1 MKINEIYHSI
11 QGESS
16 YAGLPCT
23 FVRLTYCNLRCSYC
37 DSEFA
42 FYEGRDMTIA
52 QVMEAVGTLKC
63 PLVEIT
69 GGEPLLQAEVYP
81 LMKELL
87 ARGYRVLLETSGCVD
102 ISRVDPRVIKVMDL
116 KCPGSGESWKNHFP
130 NLDFLQPYDEIKF
143 VLGSREDYNWALNI
157 IREHRLA
164 ERFVVLIS
172 TVFGAIEPRQ
182 VVAWILED
190 QLPVR
195 FQLQLHKYIWPAETR
210 GV

>member
-1 MKINEIYHSI
+1 MRINEIYHSI

-23 FVRLTYCNLRCSYC
+23 FVRLAYCNLRCSYC

-42 FYEGRDMTIA
+42 FYEGRDMTIM
-52 QVMEAVGTLKC
+52 QVMEAVEILKC

-87 ARGYRVLLETSGCVD
+87 AHGYRVLLETSGCVD

-116 KCPGSGESWKNHFP
+116 KCPGSGESRKNHFL
-130 NLDFLQPYDEIKF
+130 NLDFLQPFDEIKF
-143 VLGSREDYNWALNI
+143 VLGSREDYHWALNI
-157 IREHRLA
+157 IREYRLA

-172 TVFGAIEPRQ
+172 TVFGAIEPSQ
-182 VVAWILED
+182 VVSWILED
-190 QLPVR
+190 QLSVR
-195 FQLQLHKYIWPAETR
+195 FQLQLHKYIWPSETR

>member
-23 FVRLTYCNLRCSYC
+23 FVRLTHCNLRCSYC

-42 FYEGRDMTIA
+42 FYEGRDMTIP
-52 QVMEAVGTLKC
+52 QVMDAVEALQC

-81 LMKELL
+81 LMEELL
-87 ARGYRVLLETSGCVD
+87 ARGYRVLLETSGAVD

-116 KCPGSGESWKNHFP
+116 KCPGSGESQKNHFP
-130 NLDFLQPYDEIKF
+130 NLNHLQPHDEIKS
-143 VLGSREDYNWALNI
+143 VLGSRADYDWSLNV

-195 FQLQLHKYIWPAETR
+195 FQLQLHKHIWPAETR

>member
-16 YAGLPCT
+16 YAGLPCI

-42 FYEGRDMTIA
+42 FYEGRDMTVA
-52 QVMEAVGTLKC
+52 QVMETVKNFNC

-69 GGEPLLQAEVYP
+69 GGEPLLQEEVYP
-81 LMKELL
+81 LMEELL
-87 ARGYRVLLETSGCVD
+87 THGYRVLLETSGCVD
-102 ISRVDPRVIKVMDL
+102 IGRVDPRVIKVMDL
-116 KCPGSGESWKNHFP
+116 KCPGSGELRKNNFV
-130 NLDFLQPYDEIKF
+130 NLDLLQSHDEIKF
-143 VLGSREDYNWALNI
+143 VLGSREDYDWALNT
-157 IREHRLA
+157 IRKYRLA

-172 TVFGAIEPRQ
+172 TIFGAIEPRR
-182 VVAWILED
+182 VAAWILED

>member
-23 FVRLTYCNLRCSYC
+23 FVRLTHCNLRCSYC

-42 FYEGRDMTIA
+42 FYEGRDMTIP
-52 QVMEAVGTLKC
+52 QVMDAVEALQC

-81 LMKELL
+81 LMEELL
-87 ARGYRVLLETSGCVD
+87 ARGYRVLLETSGAVD

-116 KCPGSGESWKNHFP
+116 KCPGSGESQKNHFP
-130 NLDFLQPYDEIKF
+130 NLNHLQPHDEIKF
-143 VLGSREDYNWALNI
+143 VLGSRADYDWSLNV

-195 FQLQLHKYIWPAETR
+195 FQLQLHKHIWPAETR